1 VRVSPRRR
9 GVREVYQTARVI
21 DLREQPRLPPP
32 LFALEARD
40 HPAERAGADVS
51 IHRRNA
57 SRRPPPAPA
66 RSVRFASA
74 SRRLRRATL
83 GEPVERARRRR
94 PIIIIIIIADRR
106 SPHHRECVRHRNSRA
121 PRARGSLEAGATLL
135 GWALRRARIFDEGA
149 FPLDGC
155 WRARPAFKC
164 ADFAFTAGVGG
175 GGRRGGFVGV
185 SFRSTRRDPPWGGGA
200 WSADASLVRRDER
213 RETLTRRALSFISR
227 SRADGSGRPTC
238 STRAT
243 ARLLAPRLRPRA
255 RGCTAT
261 VRDAGD
267 LCPALRD
274 VRLARPD
281 ASRTMGREVPSSAR
295 VRRHPDGSCFVSRTT
310 RRIHDGSTLVARPK
324 QKHLI
329 GMSPRRPPLDR
340 PSTRAPPPPPHSGRC
355 PALLPSSPRATP
367 VGGAAPYAR
376 VLPAR
381 RQDGRRRGE
390 VRAGCVSVPVRRSA
404 TNPAAATSPPATL
417 LLPPTHSKQAA
428 SPEPLSNPNARGTSC
443 RTSASRGAPLPSSGS
458 TPSTRVASRSRAPPP
473 PSLRTAS
480 AAAAAAT
487 TTTRSRARRCG

>member
-1 VRVSPRRR
+1 M
-9 GVREVYQTARVI
+9 TANHVC
-21 DLREQPRLPPP
+21 
-32 LFALEARD
+32 
-40 HPAERAGADVS
+40 
-51 IHRRNA
+51 A
-57 SRRPPPAPA
+57 SRRGDGVFARSTRRRASSTFASSRGCRRRSSRSRRETIRRSERERMYRYIDGTPRGAPPPAPA
-66 RSVRFASA
+66 RSVRFAGA

-200 WSADASLVRRDER
+200 WSADAPLVRRDER

-261 VRDAGD
+261 GA
-267 LCPALRD
+267 
-274 VRLARPD
+274 
-281 ASRTMGREVPSSAR
+281 
-295 VRRHPDGSCFVSRTT
+295 
-310 RRIHDGSTLVARPK
+310 
-324 QKHLI
+324 
-329 GMSPRRPPLDR
+329 R
-340 PSTRAPPPPPHSGRC
+340 PSTR
-355 PALLPSSPRATP
+355 RARPCGVWRT
-367 VGGAAPYAR
+367 
-376 VLPAR
+376 
-381 RQDGRRRGE
+381 
-390 VRAGCVSVPVRRSA
+390 
-404 TNPAAATSPPATL
+404 AAT
-417 LLPPTHSKQAA
+417 A
-428 SPEPLSNPNARGTSC
+428 S
-443 RTSASRGAPLPSSGS
+443 
-458 TPSTRVASRSRAPPP
+458 
-473 PSLRTAS
+473 
-480 AAAAAAT
+480 
-487 TTTRSRARRCG
+487 